1 MDHLLTIRHEEK
13 ESLRWYVKCFTRNVL
28 EVDEADDK
36 VQLTTFKVGLK
47 FREFVVM
54 LVKSPP
60 KAMINM
66 LLKAQKYINAKDAQA
81 AIGEESTPKEKEN
94 AREDQRGCKRER
106 RDR

>member
-1 MDHLLTIRHEEK
+1 
-13 ESLRWYVKCFTRNVL
+13 
-28 EVDEADDK
+28 
-36 VQLTTFKVGLK
+36 
-47 FREFVVM
+47 M